1 MAWDRIRAAKA
12 QHETTLF
19 ARANVV
25 GVAIGHKVI
34 GGRETDEAC
43 IVVYVESKRPEFELR
58 RRDIVPKALDG
69 VRTDVVETG
78 RFRAIAMMEPRGLQR
93 TTRIRPAPG
102 GVSVGH
108 ERVSA
113 GTLGVLAQRADGSPV
128 LLSNNHIFANSNDA
142 RAGDP
147 ILQPGPA
154 DGGTAVDAIARLD
167 EFVPIVFSDR
177 ELGPLGRLV
186 ERGFAPLLALFGL
199 GLKRLPSDRTNLVD
213 AAVASPLGS
222 DLASPEILEIGRVV
236 GTTEAEIGMRVQK
249 SGRTTGR
256 TSGRVRALDGVV
268 QVDYDARTAVF
279 RQQII
284 SDLLSRGGDS
294 GSLVVDERRRAVGLL
309 FAGSDRATILNPIHA
324 VLNRLQLRL

>member
-19 ARANVV
+19 SRANVV
-25 GVAIGHKVI
+25 GVAISHKVI
-34 GGRETDEAC
+34 GGQETDEAC
-43 IVVYVESKRPEFELR
+43 IVVYVESKKPESELR
-58 RRDIVPKALDG
+58 PRDIVPKAVDG

-78 RFRAIAMMEPRGLQR
+78 RFRAIAMMEPRGVQR

-113 GTLGVLAQRADGSPV
+113 GTLGVLARRPGGSLV

-154 DGGTAVDAIARLD
+154 DGGTTEDAIARLH
-167 EFVPIVFSDR
+167 EFVPIVFSNRD
-177 ELGPLGRLV
+177 LGPVGRLV
-186 ERGFAPLLALFGL
+186 ERGLAPLLVLFGL
-199 GLKRLPSDRTNLVD
+199 GLKRLPSGRTNLVD
-213 AAVASPLGS
+213 AAVAAPLSP
-222 DLASPEILEIGRVV
+222 DLVSPEIFEIGRVSGV
-236 GTTEAEIGMRVQK
+236 AAAELGMRVQK
-249 SGRTTGR
+249 SGRTTGL
-256 TSGRVRALDGVV
+256 TAGRVQALDGVV
-268 QVDYDARTAVF
+268 QVDYDGRSAIF

-284 SDLLSRGGDS
+284 SDMLSRGGDS

-309 FAGSDRATILNPIHA
+309 FAGSDRATILNPIPA
-324 VLNRLQLRL
+324 VLELLRLEL